1 MQCQQRGRKLK
12 KVSGP
17 AEGQE
22 AQKASKPA
30 EGQEA
35 QKGEQCPQKSRKL
48 RKAGKKKKQNTRR
61 GPLVDTLGHTRRR
74 GVLAHLVLEAKNG

>member
-1 MQCQQRGRKLK
+1 MGLQRGRKLK
-12 KVSGP
+12 RVSG
-17 AEGQE
+17 
-22 AQKASKPA
+22 PA